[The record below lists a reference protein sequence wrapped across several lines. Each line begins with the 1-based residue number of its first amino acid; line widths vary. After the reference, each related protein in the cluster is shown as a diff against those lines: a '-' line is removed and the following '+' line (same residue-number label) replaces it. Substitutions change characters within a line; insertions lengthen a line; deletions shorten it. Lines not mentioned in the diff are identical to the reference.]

1 MFIPDILLSYA
12 FLHILLFVGFSVFK
26 GAGSEVRVLPC
37 LICFL
42 ASGNDGRLSFQNEVL
57 TSTYLPNEPFISYIH
72 RFIILSQ
79 LSSLILWRCVLH
91 CQYFFSV
98 LRDESELMPP
108 RNSCM

>member
-42 ASGNDGRLSFQNEVL
+42 ASGNDGRLSFQNEVS
-57 TSTYLPNEPFISYIH
+57 TST
-72 RFIILSQ
+72 SQ
-79 LSSLILWRCVLH
+79 MSSLFHIYTDLLFYRSYHL
-91 CQYFFSV
+91 
-98 LRDESELMPP
+98 
-108 RNSCM
+108 